1 MKTKIL
7 SILTGIISIF
17 ILSEYIFYDP
27 NTILTTTGIPISVIT
42 VSTLTVT
49 FLLISSLSLYWFFY
63 KRITPIQ
70 VIDGIM
76 IGFLTSFPILKISGP
91 ILAILLGSMGGI
103 LLFIINKKL
112 TKVVMNK

>member
-1 MKTKIL
+1 
-7 SILTGIISIF
+7 
-17 ILSEYIFYDP
+17 
-27 NTILTTTGIPISVIT
+27 
-42 VSTLTVT
+42 
-49 FLLISSLSLYWFFY
+49 
-63 KRITPIQ
+63 
-70 VIDGIM
+70 M